1 MSHWYI
7 SMNIMFVSF
16 YLKHLGEKR
25 SKESPLCSNKMPF
38 CLVLT
43 ICLQYH
49 NSILMARLAQFNPN
63 IPHIGLLNYNCRA
76 TPFSFRRMFLFIL
89 FGYFQTPQCD
99 RYNCFKQGFASLN
112 SCTSLNSAF
121 LACLNWDFVNLLK
134 VCVYIMLK
142 LIFQNSN

>member
-1 MSHWYI
+1 MIFIPGLQGFHVHALGDTTNGCMSHWYI

-16 YLKHLGEKR
+16 YLKHLGKKR

-63 IPHIGLLNYNCRA
+63 MPHIGLLNYNCRA

-89 FGYFQTPQCD
+89 FGYFQTPKCD
-99 RYNCFKQGFASLN
+99 GYNCFKQGICFSK
-112 SCTSLNSAF
+112 F
-121 LACLNWDFVNLLK
+121 LYFSK
-134 VCVYIMLK
+134 
-142 LIFQNSN
+142 